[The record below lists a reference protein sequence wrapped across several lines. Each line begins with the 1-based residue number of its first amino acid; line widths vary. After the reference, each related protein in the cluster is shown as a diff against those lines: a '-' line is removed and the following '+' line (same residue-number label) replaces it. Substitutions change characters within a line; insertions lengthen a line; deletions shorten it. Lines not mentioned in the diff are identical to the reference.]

1 MILIIFSHIDC
12 NRVSLLIEKISE
24 DGCISCATG
33 CGFTPLSKE
42 VSTKTAC
49 VMFFILFNL
58 PHCSCCVTGP
68 GPLTDSG
75 RTDSNSYYLSFVSRN
90 CSTS

>member
-24 DGCISCATG
+24 DGCIYCATG

-58 PHCSCCVTGP
+58 PHCSCCVKGP
-68 GPLTDSG
+68 GPLTGSG
-75 RTDSNSYYLSFVSRN
+75 CIYSNKWYQSRFSLSG
-90 CSTS
+90 